1 MTIVTAGQ
9 GAKGAFLRIGMGH
22 KSEFYFNL
30 NMLMECWNIRV
41 LELKK
46 KEQSNREKQAVSFF
60 IIVFS
65 PRCP

>member
-9 GAKGAFLRIGMGH
+9 MAKGSFLRIGVGH

-30 NMLMECWNIRV
+30 NILMECWNIRV

-46 KEQSNREKQAVSFF
+46 KEQSNREK
-60 IIVFS
+60 
-65 PRCP
+65 

>member
-9 GAKGAFLRIGMGH
+9 MAKGSFLRIGVGH

-30 NMLMECWNIRV
+30 NILMEFWNIRV

-46 KEQSNREKQAVSFF
+46 KEQSNREK
-60 IIVFS
+60 
-65 PRCP
+65 